1 MHASENKQFA
11 LAKTKRPAQ
20 PRRAVSKKDFRLPKP
35 YRRQLFS
42 EEPERLT
49 RMQVSLLSFAALM
62 VSTLLGVLALLAHES
77 DLSPEG
83 KMIVAAARLETVQ
96 AAHVQPVQPVLPAAP
111 AAPAAP
117 AQVAIPPALQHEPPI
132 VVPAYAVRALPVVRT
147 RLAAKSHVNARPAT
161 RVANAPAARIA
172 VTVPAPDPDVTLI
185 AAILLLTPA
194 PVPAFAPPVAM
205 ELAGRAQAPCA
216 ALIPKD
222 PACPDLLKSTP

>member
-1 MHASENKQFA
+1 MHASDNKQFP
-11 LAKTKRPAQ
+11 LAKAKRPAQ
-20 PRRAVSKKDFRLPKP
+20 TRRAVSKKDFRLPKP

-49 RMQVSLLSFAALM
+49 RMQVSVLSFAALM
-62 VSTLLGVLALLAHES
+62 VTTLVGVLALLAHES

-96 AAHVQPVQPVLPAAP
+96 AAQVQPVLSTAPDAP
-111 AAPAAP
+111 AEAAIAPARQHAP
-117 AQVAIPPALQHEPPI
+117 PVS
-132 VVPAYAVRALPVVRT
+132 VPAYAVPPPVLPT
-147 RLAAKSHVNARPAT
+147 RLAAKSGGKVRPAT
-161 RVANAPAARIA
+161 RVANAPAARFA

-194 PVPAFAPPVAM
+194 PVPTSAPPVAM

-216 ALIPKD
+216 AFIPKD
-222 PACPDLLKSTP
+222 PACPDLLTSPP